1 MSSGPSLELKEFARR
16 LLAYESG
23 SAQRAEDKN
32 SAVLCVCERLRESLG
47 KFLGVGGFQ
56 ALLSRALA
64 LADKQVP
71 WLGGLQ
77 IKGDGALEGLEE
89 VEAKFDSRELAEG
102 EVVLVAQLLG
112 LLLTFIGPA
121 LTLRLLQD
129 IWPKMDD

>member
-1 MSSGPSLELKEFARR
+1 MR
-16 LLAYESG
+16 
-23 SAQRAEDKN
+23 
-32 SAVLCVCERLRESLG
+32 VCERLRESLG
-47 KFLGVGGFQ
+47 KFLGVGGFH

-64 LADKQVP
+64 IADTEVP
-71 WLGGLQ
+71 WLGVLQ
-77 IKGDGALEGLEE
+77 IKADGALEGLEE
-89 VEAKFDSRELAEG
+89 VEAKFDARELAEG